1 MVTHDIQKYISRK
14 MAEVH
19 IPWFQ
24 ESLENSKKKK
34 KYYVKL
40 KDTKDILQIII
51 SVIRQNIG
59 HDDL

>member
-14 MAEVH
+14 MADVH

-24 ESLENSKKKK
+24 ESLENSKKK

-51 SVIRQNIG
+51 S
-59 HDDL
+59 